1 MFSFDSFLQ
10 DIYGMVSVDE
20 EDVPFSTIIYPAD
33 AKGMVS
39 YTIYDLLLVY
49 KIIVLDIF
57 FPIYYLDI
65 LFTSRLKSGYF
76 KLKSK

>member
-49 KIIVLDIF
+49 T
-57 FPIYYLDI
+57 PI
-65 LFTSRLKSGYF
+65 K
-76 KLKSK
+76 

>member
-1 MFSFDSFLQ
+1 MDSDISEKSIFQLPICALLNIRLPFTFWSKLFAFWTFQ

-39 YTIYDLLLVY
+39 
-49 KIIVLDIF
+49 F
-57 FPIYYLDI
+57 
-65 LFTSRLKSGYF
+65 G
-76 KLKSK
+76 